1 MIKEGRLFIRCL
13 CAENCEGA
21 STSRSLDNGVTAFL
35 LCGTDVVEV
44 TFQIAFPEHA
54 VVVGNLLYS
63 ERKSTSFCD
72 LSEGIVHFL
81 KRIAFQPFKI

>member
-54 VVVGNLLYS
+54 VVVVGDSGNLLYS

-72 LSEGIVHFL
+72 LCICL
-81 KRIAFQPFKI
+81 